1 MSPSNYHDNKHNF
14 LQLSIFTVEPAYIVF
29 AAELTHGLYF
39 TSFSTI
45 SPLMGQLSIYN
56 TEDTKSASVGH
67 ISSLRMFLAVIS
79 LASSLSV
86 GMPFNLPTEPYSQNF
101 EEHVFIDRLA
111 NLRIG
116 DPKYFG
122 DSLQHTQQFLGSEN
136 YRYSLH
142 DWFFIYLAI

>member
-1 MSPSNYHDNKHNF
+1 MSPTNYHDNKHNI
-14 LQLSIFTVEPAYIVF
+14 LQLSIFAVEPTKIVF

-45 SPLMGQLSIYN
+45 STQTWQLSIY
-56 TEDTKSASVGH
+56 TAEGTKKSSVDH
-67 ISSLRMFLAVIS
+67 ITSPRMFLAVIS
-79 LASSLSV
+79 LDSTLAV
-86 GMPFNLPTEPYSQNF
+86 GMPFNLPTEPYSQSF

-122 DSLQHTQQFLGSEN
+122 ESSRHTHQFVGSKN
-136 YRYSLH
+136 YRY
-142 DWFFIYLAI
+142 FFHYFFMVYFSI